1 MLVVVD
7 ANTVFSALLSKG
19 RTFGVFLANNIF
31 GSFEFIAPEFLFFE
45 LGKHFDEIV
54 SRSKLS
60 QEELAEVFKFIKGEI
75 DFIPFE
81 EFNRYTEEA
90 DKIAPH
96 AKDDPYFALALSFN
110 AAIWS
115 DEKAFKKQS
124 RVKVFA
130 TSDLFSFL
138 SRAIS

>member
-1 MLVVVD
+1 MLVVVVD

-19 RTFGVFLANNIF
+19 RTFDVFLANNIF
-31 GSFEFIAPEFLFFE
+31 ERFEFIAPEFLFFE
-45 LGKHFDEIV
+45 LGKNFDEIV

-60 QEELAEVFKFIKGEI
+60 PEELAEVFKIIKGEI

-81 EFNRYTEEA
+81 EFNRYAEEA

-96 AKDDPYFALALSFN
+96 ARDVQYFALALSFN

-115 DEKAFKKQS
+115 NEKAFKKQS
-124 RVKVFA
+124 RVKVFS
-130 TSDLFSFL
+130 TSELISFL
-138 SRAIS
+138 SEI